1 MNSACDKYF
10 GLTNDLLFKIVFG
23 RKGNEKLLALLLNA
37 LLKYRGEQEIK
48 ELEILNPI
56 NLPDFQ
62 GGKQSVI
69 DVKAK
74 NRRGEVFCVEVQVKA
89 HAEILKRVLYY
100 SAVSYSGEMLR
111 GEKYTDLNK
120 TLCLWIMCETV
131 LPDPDIYNKY
141 LIKHDKT
148 NRVLTD
154 LLEYH
159 FVELSKFNG
168 DKPARLRTKF
178 EKWLHILKFGNYYR
192 SIDDLP
198 EELRSEEGI
207 CEVIS
212 NMSNAN
218 TDELTR
224 HELFARDMFLSD
236 LATDLDAARRE
247 GREEGIEEGIEKG
260 IEKGRDEGEI
270 QRAKKVALKMLAK
283 GMPYEVISEVTDLS
297 VAQIELLAN
306 ENRVCET
313 TAKYKSE
320 KPRKKRK

>member
-1 MNSACDKYF
+1 MNSAYDKYF

-74 NRRGEVFCVEVQVKA
+74 NKRGEVFCVEVQVKA

-159 FVELSKFNG
+159 FVELSKFDG
-168 DKPARLRTKF
+168 DKPTKLRSKF

-198 EELRSEEGI
+198 EALRSEEGI

-247 GREEGIEEGIEKG
+247 GREEGIEEGML
-260 IEKGRDEGEI
+260 KGREEGREEGDI
-270 QRAKKVALKMLAK
+270 LRAKKVALKMLND
-283 GMPYEVISEVTDLS
+283 GLS
-297 VAQIELLAN
+297 PEIVEKYTGLALAQIELLAN

>member
-1 MNSACDKYF
+1 MNNTDTKYY

-74 NRRGEVFCVEVQVKA
+74 NKRGEVFCVEVQVKA

-100 SAVSYSGEMLR
+100 SSVSYSGEMLR
-111 GEKYTDLNK
+111 GEKYTELNK
-120 TLCLWIMCETV
+120 TLCLWIMCETI

-141 LIKHDKT
+141 LIKHGKT

-168 DKPARLRTKF
+168 DKPARLRTKL
-178 EKWLHILKFGNYYR
+178 EKWLHILKFGNYYQ
-192 SIDDLP
+192 SIDELP

-212 NMSNAN
+212 NMNTAN

-236 LATDLDAARRE
+236 LATDLDAAEKKGRAE
-247 GREEGIEEGIEKG
+247 GRA
-260 IEKGRDEGEI
+260 EGEI
-270 QRAKKVALKMLAK
+270 QRAKKVALKMLNDGLSPEQVAK
-283 GMPYEVISEVTDLS
+283 YTGLTPE
-297 VAQIELLAN
+297 QIQSLN
-306 ENRVCET
+306 NNKVCEP
-313 TAKYKSE
+313 TAEYNSK
-320 KPRKKRK
+320 KPKQKRK